1 VTTSANHASILGVR
15 LDRFFSLECIK
26 EVCQGFLDSDRTHCV
41 FTPNPEILLYAR
53 EHPDYAALLNEAD
66 LALPDGFGIVL
77 VHFLGRRGSI
87 RKWAGID
94 VAELMIRLA
103 AERGSRVMLLGGR
116 GGVGD
121 RAAERW
127 RARIPRLDIVATADE
142 VSFAEDGTAVV
153 PENDMALADRIRESQ
168 PAVILVS
175 TGHPK
180 QERWIARHREAFP
193 SARIMMGIGGAVDV
207 WGGRYSRAPLWLRS
221 LGLEWV
227 WRLLQQPTRLPRIL
241 RATVVFPIRA
251 LTERR
256 SETSRAESP

>member
-15 LDRFFSLECIK
+15 LDRFSSLECIK
-26 EVCQGFLDSDRTHCV
+26 EVCQGFLEADRTHCIV
-41 FTPNPEILLYAR
+41 TPNPEILLYAR
-53 EHPDYAALLNEAD
+53 DHPDYATVLNEAD

-77 VHFLGRRGSI
+77 VQFLGRRGNI

-94 VAELMIRLA
+94 VAELIIRMA
-103 AERGSRVMLLGGR
+103 ADRGTRVMLVGGR
-116 GGVGD
+116 GGMGH
-121 RAAERW
+121 RAAKRL
-127 RARIPRLDIVATADE
+127 RARIPRLDIVTAADD
-142 VSFAEDGTAVV
+142 VSFAKDGNAVLPEDET
-153 PENDMALADRIRESQ
+153 ALAERIGGSQ

-180 QERWIARHREAFP
+180 QERWIARHRDAFP
-193 SARIMMGIGGAVDV
+193 SVRIMMGIGGAVDM

-241 RATVVFPIRA
+241 RATVVFPVRA
-251 LTERR
+251 LTER
-256 SETSRAESP
+256 SR